1 MGDTGVVATFG
12 RWWRQPGRY
21 DWLIQLVQ
29 DSGYGR
35 LARFGVGASCVA
47 IGAWPILM
55 AFSAQGVVSPVARIV
70 TMSCGVLAILL
81 GWWWFAGWPTY
92 RQSRF
97 IVIVLNASIAIT
109 CVLYILDGSPVTG
122 TLAFALTATYVAG
135 LHTLPHLAT
144 VLGMATVPIIMKIV
158 SEALAGD
165 LYEGLADGVLR
176 LATVTVVPITLRLL
190 LQLLSDAAV
199 DSDIDPLTGLANR
212 RGLLRSVGQL
222 VGTAGNGGGV
232 QVSLTMLD
240 IDNFKAINDTH
251 GHATGDG
258 VLVTLS
264 RLMRMTCPDHAVIA
278 RVGGEEFA
286 IIAIGA
292 IGDAVVMAERL
303 CSQFH
308 RAPARFTVSIG
319 IAGATL
325 EHAAAVDTIALTE
338 RLLDAAD
345 RAMYTAKR
353 AGGDRVQVAAG

>member
-1 MGDTGVVATFG
+1 MGDAGAVATFG

-21 DWLIQLVQ
+21 DWLVELVQ

-35 LARFGVGASCVA
+35 LARLGVGASCVA
-47 IGAWPILM
+47 IGAWPVLM
-55 AFSAQGVVSPVARIV
+55 AFSDQGVVSPVIRIV
-70 TMSCGVLAILL
+70 TILCGVLAILL

-92 RQSRF
+92 QQSRF
-97 IVIVLNASIAIT
+97 IVIVLNASIALT
-109 CVLYILDGSPVTG
+109 CVLYVLDDSPVTG

-135 LHTLPHLAT
+135 LHTLPHLT
-144 VLGMATVPIIMKIV
+144 IVLGLATVPIVLRIV

-165 LYEGLADGVLR
+165 LYEGLADGLLR
-176 LATVTVVPITLRLL
+176 LTAVTVVPITLRLL

-222 VGTAGNGGGV
+222 VGTAADGGRL
-232 QVSLTMLD
+232 QISLTMLD

-264 RLMRMTCPDHAVIA
+264 RLMRMNCADHAVIA

-286 IIAIGA
+286 IVAIGP
-292 IGDAVVMAERL
+292 IDDAVVVAERL
-303 CSQFH
+303 CGQFH

-319 IAGATL
+319 IAGAAL
-325 EHAAAVDTIALTE
+325 QHGAPVDTIALTE
-338 RLLDAAD
+338 QLLDAAD
-345 RAMYTAKR
+345 RAMYSAKR
-353 AGGDRVQVAAG
+353 AGGDRVQIAVG

>member
-1 MGDTGVVATFG
+1 MGDTGAVAMFG
-12 RWWRQPGRY
+12 RWWRQPSRY
-21 DWLIQLVQ
+21 DWLVGLVR

-55 AFSAQGVVSPVARIV
+55 AFSVQGVVSPVVRIV
-70 TMSCGVLAILL
+70 TVSCGVLAILL

-97 IVIVLNASIAIT
+97 IVIVLNASIALT
-109 CVLYILDGSPVTG
+109 CVLYVLDDSPVTG

-135 LHTLPHLAT
+135 LHTLPHLT
-144 VLGMATVPIIMKIV
+144 IVLGLATVPIVMRMA

-176 LATVTVVPITLRLL
+176 LTAVTVVPITLRLL

-222 VGTAGNGGGV
+222 MGTATDGGGV
-232 QVSLTMLD
+232 QISLTMLD
-240 IDNFKAINDTH
+240 IDDFKAINDTH
-251 GHATGDG
+251 GHATGDA

-264 RLMRMTCPDHAVIA
+264 RLLRMTCPDHAVNA

-286 IIAIGA
+286 IVAIGT
-292 IGDAVVMAERL
+292 IDDAVIVAERL

-319 IAGATL
+319 VAGATL
-325 EHAAAVDTIALTE
+325 EHGAPVDTIALTE
-338 RLLDAAD
+338 RLLDDAD
-345 RAMYTAKR
+345 RAMYDAKR
-353 AGGDRVQVAAG
+353 AGGDRVHVAAK

>member
-1 MGDTGVVATFG
+1 MGDTGAVAMFG
-12 RWWRQPGRY
+12 RWWRQPSRY
-21 DWLIQLVQ
+21 DWLVGLVR

-55 AFSAQGVVSPVARIV
+55 AFSAQGVVSPVIRIV
-70 TMSCGVLAILL
+70 TVLCGVLAILL
-81 GWWWFAGWPTY
+81 GCWWFAGWPTY

-97 IVIVLNASIAIT
+97 IVIVLNASIALT
-109 CVLYILDGSPVTG
+109 CVLYVLDDSPVTG

-135 LHTLPHLAT
+135 LHTLQHLAI
-144 VLGMATVPIIMKIV
+144 VLGLATVPIVMRIF

-176 LATVTVVPITLRLL
+176 LTAVTVVPITLRLL

-222 VGTAGNGGGV
+222 VGTATGGRRL
-232 QVSLTMLD
+232 QISLTMLD
-240 IDNFKAINDTH
+240 IDDFKAINDTH

-264 RLMRMTCPDHAVIA
+264 RLMRVACADDAVIA

-286 IIAIGA
+286 IVAIEA
-292 IGDAVVMAERL
+292 IDDARLVAERL
-303 CSQFH
+303 RGQFE

-319 IAGATL
+319 IAGAML
-325 EHAAAVDTIALTE
+325 ERGAPVDTIALTE

-345 RAMYTAKR
+345 RAMYDAKR
-353 AGGDRVQVAAG
+353 AGGDRVHVAAG